1 MNILAFVL
9 ARGHSRRIARKNLRQ
24 LGSKPVLVWPID
36 AAKDMPEV
44 CDILVST
51 DDPRIADVARSAGA
65 LVLWLRP
72 TELATDTAPLCR
84 RHYTRSTSMKQRM
97 ALWTAC

>member
-1 MNILAFVL
+1 MKILTFVL
-9 ARGHSRRIARKNLRQ
+9 ARGHSRRISGKHLRQ
-24 LGSKPVLVWPID
+24 LGSKPLVVWPID

-65 LVLWLRP
+65 LVPWLRP
-72 TELATDTAPLCR
+72 TELATDTAPLWR
-84 RHYTRSTSMKQRM
+84 RHYTRSTDMKQRM
-97 ALWTAC
+97 PLWTAC